1 MDKTMAV
8 KFVYIP
14 NDDSQIY
21 LAVET
26 FKLVNQQ
33 IAGITNRN
41 SVKVPKVRNTNKNK
55 KTLL

>member
-1 MDKTMAV
+1 MAV

-26 FKLVNQQ
+26 LKLVNQQ